1 MSKYRAGVRP
11 IKLPDYMT
19 NDIGNPDFDV
29 RDVESD
35 PKFAGIFIALIISII
50 VCAAMGWL
58 H

>member
-1 MSKYRAGVRP
+1 MSKYRVDIHP
-11 IKLPDYMT
+11 IELPLAD
-19 NDIGNPDFDV
+19 NISEDEFRSD
-29 RDVESD
+29 DVESD